1 MTIICMVTIIFK
13 CSYYIGELVA
23 ACIELV
29 SRDLKDLISLFYEKL
44 NWLLVEEEEGNNSE
58 LFAGWSTEEVEAVL
72 EHFKAFYDERYS
84 SASIV
89 VVKRCFYLHYLI
101 YVGFKWCTS
110 ILPKPK
116 HYSKYEIISS
126 LYGRICNFLC

>member
-1 MTIICMVTIIFK
+1 M
-13 CSYYIGELVA
+13 A

-44 NWLLVEEEEGNNSE
+44 NWLLVEEEEGNNFE

-84 SASIV
+84 SAHIV

-101 YVGFKWCTS
+101 ASGFRWCTS
-110 ILPKPK
+110 IFQKPKPC
-116 HYSKYEIISS
+116 SKYEIISS
-126 LYGRICNFLC
+126 ISYSICNFLC